1 MGNSN
6 QASDWEDTIKRQ
18 PRGPNW
24 HPDLIPFVQFKKREK
39 HPLEILKVTLLHGCF
54 LRFLNWTNGTK
65 SHKISHMKIYLECG
79 KLYYPLSSTKWWWF
93 VTKSC
98 IFWSIY
104 KVRTHIVPC
113 DVTIP
118 VAVDLWSYWEQ
129 MMLQG
134 RQAVQESCNDD
145 SKKLTIDE
153 EITWWKIKSLFLLIT
168 KN

>member
-1 MGNSN
+1 MFF
-6 QASDWEDTIKRQ
+6 T
-18 PRGPNW
+18 
-24 HPDLIPFVQFKKREK
+24 FFK
-39 HPLEILKVTLLHGCF
+39 C
-54 LRFLNWTNGTK
+54 TNGTK
-65 SHKISHMKIYLECG
+65 SRKISHMNIYLESG
-79 KLYYPLSSTKWWWF
+79 KLYYPLSSTKWWRF

-134 RQAVQESCNDD
+134 RQDVQVSCKDD
-145 SKKLTIDE
+145 SKKLTSGE
-153 EITWWKIKSLFLLIT
+153 EITWWKIKFLFFTNNKKLIKSKRLT
-168 KN
+168 LWTLSFQRKLDKSSGSCSSYCF